1 MPVDSLIN
9 YCYIALCAY
18 DVRIFYIRSVL
29 MYTHRIAYAGGL
41 ARPVFYLEFK
51 SFTKRNP
58 QAQRRDKGGL
68 FVQDARARKSNRTI
82 KREFH

>member
-1 MPVDSLIN
+1 MAVDSLIN

-18 DVRIFYIRSVL
+18 DVRIFYIKSVL

-51 SFTKRNP
+51 SYTKRNP
-58 QAQRRDKGGL
+58 QAQRRIICTGRTRTQVEPNDKTRISL
-68 FVQDARARKSNRTI
+68 K
-82 KREFH
+82 